1 MLTDSALRALAD
13 RFGTPLYVFDDR
25 ALVQRVRY
33 LREALPTRV
42 GICFAIK
49 ANPFVLPALE
59 PLVDRLEVCSPG
71 EYRICRALGLPHDKI
86 VVSGVHKDIQT
97 VSSAVSERQAPAAVT
112 IESVSQLDLV
122 LHQAATHSARV
133 PVLLRLTSG
142 NQFGMGRDD
151 VKAAVTRL
159 RHNGRVRLAGLQFFS
174 GTQKNSLKRLAREL
188 RGLDAFI
195 QELEQDCGWRVPELE
210 FGPGFPVSYFAHDD
224 FDEKE
229 FLAEFSALIEGMSFQ
244 GHIMLELGRSL
255 TASCGTYLT
264 RVVDA
269 KVNAGQRYAIVDGGM
284 HQLVYFGQSM
294 AMKQPCCHLLGAD
307 DENAAPADEELWNI
321 CGSLCTVND
330 ILAKQL
336 PLSGLEQGSIL
347 AFENAGAYCMTEG
360 ISLFLSRD
368 LPRVI
373 MVDERGAPT
382 LVRDGLRTDIL
393 NTPLFP
399 IR

>member
-1 MLTDSALRALAD
+1 MTDSALRALAD

-33 LREALPTRV
+33 LREALPARV

-174 GTQKNSLKRLAREL
+174 GTQKNSLTR
-188 RGLDAFI
+188 
-195 QELEQDCGWRVPELE
+195 
-210 FGPGFPVSYFAHDD
+210 PGCVHS
-224 FDEKE
+224 
-229 FLAEFSALIEGMSFQ
+229 
-244 GHIMLELGRSL
+244 
-255 TASCGTYLT
+255 
-264 RVVDA
+264 
-269 KVNAGQRYAIVDGGM
+269 
-284 HQLVYFGQSM
+284 
-294 AMKQPCCHLLGAD
+294 GA
-307 DENAAPADEELWNI
+307 
-321 CGSLCTVND
+321 
-330 ILAKQL
+330 
-336 PLSGLEQGSIL
+336 
-347 AFENAGAYCMTEG
+347 
-360 ISLFLSRD
+360 
-368 LPRVI
+368 
-373 MVDERGAPT
+373 
-382 LVRDGLRTDIL
+382 
-393 NTPLFP
+393 
-399 IR
+399 